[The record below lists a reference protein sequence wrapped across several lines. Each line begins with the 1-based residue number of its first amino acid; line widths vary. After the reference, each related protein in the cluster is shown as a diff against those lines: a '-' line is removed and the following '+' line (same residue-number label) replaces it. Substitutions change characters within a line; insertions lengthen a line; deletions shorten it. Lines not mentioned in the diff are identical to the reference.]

1 MRQAVFSQAEWLK
14 ARRVLL
20 AMEKVFTKA
29 RDQPSAARRALALGE
44 GANRTMCS
52 MARTVRNL

>member
-1 MRQAVFSQAEWLK
+1 MRQAVVSQAEWLK

-29 RDQPSAARRALALGE
+29 RDQPSAARRALLWVKVQIELCVQWPG
-44 GANRTMCS
+44 R
-52 MARTVRNL
+52 